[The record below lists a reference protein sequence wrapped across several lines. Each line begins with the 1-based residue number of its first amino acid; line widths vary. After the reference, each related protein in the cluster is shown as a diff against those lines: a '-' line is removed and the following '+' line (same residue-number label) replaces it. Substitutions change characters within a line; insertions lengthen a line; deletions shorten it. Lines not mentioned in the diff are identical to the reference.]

1 MGCKCKLGVSSKPQ
15 PICFRKT
22 EVAANPS
29 ALLISYKELRQ
40 TGLPIHPSLMQMD
53 EIALVLAALPWPLKE
68 VEMVASNSGAANAME
83 SQS

>member
-1 MGCKCKLGVSSKPQ
+1 LLQKNRSSCKSIS
-15 PICFRKT
+15 I
-22 EVAANPS
+22 ANFIQRVKADWP
-29 ALLISYKELRQ
+29 
-40 TGLPIHPSLMQMD
+40 THPSLMQMD